1 MKKIFP
7 IFAAVAIAALLAF
20 VLWPKNQPVTAFS
33 LPDLQGRTISNAD
46 LQGKVTLINFWYP
59 SCPGCVSEMPKL
71 IKTAQDYQGKDFQI
85 IAISLP
91 YDPIESVVNYAEER
105 KLPFAVMY
113 DADGKTGKAFGVQV
127 APTSFFVNKKGEL
140 LKTFVGEPNFSD
152 LYQEIDQELAK

>member
-1 MKKIFP
+1 MKKLFTI
-7 IFAAVAIAALLAF
+7 AAVLTVAALLAF

-33 LPDLQGRTISNAD
+33 LPDLTGKTVSNAD

-71 IKTAQDYQGKDFQI
+71 MKAAQDYQGKDFQI

-91 YDPIESVVNYAEER
+91 YDPIESVVNYADDR
-105 KLPFAVMY
+105 KLPFTVMY
-113 DADGKTGKAFGVQV
+113 DAEGKTGKAFGVKV

-140 LKTFVGEPNFSD
+140 LKTFVGEPDFAQ
-152 LYQEIDQELAK
+152 LYQEIDRELAQ

>member
-1 MKKIFP
+1 MKKFFT
-7 IFAAVAIAALLAF
+7 FAAVLTVAALLAF

-33 LPDLQGRTISNAD
+33 LPDLKGKTVSNAD

-71 IKTAQDYQGKDFQI
+71 MKTAQDYQGKDFQI

-91 YDPIESVVNYAEER
+91 YDPIESVVNYVEDR
-105 KLPFAVMY
+105 KLPFTVMY
-113 DADGKTGKAFGVQV
+113 DADGKTGKAFGVKV

-140 LKTFVGEPNFSD
+140 LKTFVGEPDFAQ
-152 LYQEIDQELAK
+152 LYQEIDRELAQ